1 MLEGFFFE
9 FFNAH
14 FKKLLIV
21 VVLSDFE
28 DNKNVILMNEFGD
41 IRDDDIY
48 QLLDLEALHDLV
60 IHGHFEPI
68 DADPIAVDD

>member
-1 MLEGFFFE
+1 M
-9 FFNAH
+9 
-14 FKKLLIV
+14 
-21 VVLSDFE
+21 VLSDFE